1 MFCYLYRTYNWY
13 RSQGEHWTNWWRC
26 WGSNPSLPYFPKS
39 FKRNSFVMSRDSNPC
54 VFQRHLFLFMFF
66 VFRKI
71 FLYWWVG
78 LNHRPDAYK
87 ASALT
92 TELHQ
97 YFVEYHTGTPFGNYL
112 MDIPLYPLLL
122 VICSDYK
129 QHTWWC
135 GRKVLLCSRLF
146 AIHHYSN
153 RTDYLSAIE
162 VLRQSYWPIW

>member
-1 MFCYLYRTYNWY
+1 
-13 RSQGEHWTNWWRC
+13 
-26 WGSNPSLPYFPKS
+26 
-39 FKRNSFVMSRDSNPC
+39 MSRDSNPC

-112 MDIPLYPLLL
+112 MDIPQYPSNTHCVVIGYLFRLQAAHLMMWKKSLTLFTVICHSPLLQPYRQP
-122 VICSDYK
+122 I
-129 QHTWWC
+129 
-135 GRKVLLCSRLF
+135 
-146 AIHHYSN
+146 SN
-153 RTDYLSAIE
+153 RGFTSV
-162 VLRQSYWPIW
+162 VLTHLIRHPVIFNIVVLEGLEPPTR